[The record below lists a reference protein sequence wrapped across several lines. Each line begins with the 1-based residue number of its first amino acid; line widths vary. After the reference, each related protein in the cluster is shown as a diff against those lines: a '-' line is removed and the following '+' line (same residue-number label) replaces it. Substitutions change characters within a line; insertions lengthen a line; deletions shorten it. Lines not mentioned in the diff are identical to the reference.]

1 MSLVENIVN
10 NIMSKYGI
18 ERQDIDKVKK
28 IIDKIKFTKRDGD
41 NYMIIDIGDGIEL
54 SIKQDKV

>member
-54 SIKQDKV
+54 SIRQDKV

>member
-1 MSLVENIVN
+1 MSLVENIVD

-18 ERQDIDKVKK
+18 ERQDIEKAKK
-28 IIDKIKFTKRDGD
+28 MIDKIKFTKRNGD

-54 SIKQDKV
+54 SIKQDKR